1 MITCIKTD
9 INAEK
14 NFFTVGKSYT
24 VLDYR
29 VGEWFKI
36 LNNDNKPHYISYQYA
51 KEYFDV
57 K

>member
-9 INAEK
+9 TRSEK
-14 NFFTVGKSYT
+14 EFFTVGKSYT
-24 VLDYR
+24 VLESRD
-29 VGEWFKI
+29 GEWFKI